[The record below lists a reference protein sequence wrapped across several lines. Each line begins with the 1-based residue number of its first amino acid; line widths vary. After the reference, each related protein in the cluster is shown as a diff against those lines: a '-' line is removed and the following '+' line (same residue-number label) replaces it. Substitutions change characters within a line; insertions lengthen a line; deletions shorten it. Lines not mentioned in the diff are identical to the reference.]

1 MTCEKRYNPAFGDVE
16 APRERFLPTHRY
28 KSAAKSTKSKARKDI
43 LPSALRWAAFFL
55 GAVYLG
61 WALVFPAHAGVIGQ
75 SLSEKL
81 FQEFGQA
88 AYLLPIFLFNGLL
101 QHVLRGKS
109 TGWMVTT
116 LASFAGLVAGTALF
130 AKIGFWAGVD
140 MTVAGGS
147 WGAGAASVLTSGMGG
162 VGAFLIALGVMLFAL
177 QVVFEIRWAG
187 VAAAAGQLLAE
198 DYAEWSKA
206 RSELKAQKAKAPSQ
220 DEALKTKSKD
230 AKADAK
236 KDDKPEAPPPPKA
249 VDTREVKPLVETSG
263 LPKLIVEKQNGKAKP
278 ADGGARPAP
287 PAPSAAY
294 KDYKLPSLDLLSLPS
309 DARSRGKPTEAE
321 ISAAITDLERTL
333 KSFDI
338 DARVS
343 GYSPGPVITRYE
355 ISPAPGVKVSSI
367 VALENDIAL
376 AMRAKG
382 IRIIAPI
389 PGKAAVGIEI
399 PNPRQAAVVLREILQ
414 SEAIPASAPLLTFGL
429 GLSASGEPV
438 SADIAKM
445 PHVLVAGAT
454 GSGKSVLIH
463 SMVMSILFR
472 ARPDE
477 VKFVMIDPK
486 RTELTFY
493 EGIPHLFDPMVDPAR
508 VSVITNPKDAAKALK
523 ALLSLMER
531 RYEKLQLHGVRNLE
545 GYNAEAD
552 KKGLPREFYIVVV
565 IDELADLMLIA
576 GDIVEDAIQRLTQM
590 ARAVGIHMVLAT
602 QRPSVDVITGVIKAN
617 LPSRIALQVISRVDS
632 KVILDGSGAESL
644 QGRGDLL
651 YLSSGAQKPERCQ
664 GAFVSEEEIRSLVS
678 YLKTQG
684 KPDYPMLETMAA
696 KGSIAD
702 DLAKFGVEPLEFSQA
717 LKLVIERKRVSQD
730 LLKSQFGSSARA
742 TNILSLLEVKEMIH
756 KPEGTNRW
764 EINFDMIESYL
775 RTHFPQVPLDV
786 KD

>member
-1 MTCEKRYNPAFGDVE
+1 MAINRY
-16 APRERFLPTHRY
+16 R
-28 KSAAKSTKSKARKDI
+28 SAAKATKGTKRKDI
-43 LPSALRWAAFFL
+43 LPSAIRWVAFFL

-61 WALVFPAHAGVIGQ
+61 WALAFPQYSGSVGQVLHKFFHQRFGVG
-75 SLSEKL
+75 
-81 FQEFGQA
+81 
-88 AYLLPIFLFNGLL
+88 AYLLPVFLFNGLL

-109 TGWMVTT
+109 SGWMVTSI
-116 LASFAGLVAGTALF
+116 ASFFGLLAGTTLSAQLG
-130 AKIGFWAGVD
+130 AWMGMDTLI
-140 MTVAGGS
+140 AGGT
-147 WGAGAASVLTSGMGG
+147 WGTAIGGVLTSGMGG
-162 VGAFLIALGVMLFAL
+162 VGAFLLGLGTFLFAL
-177 QVVFEIRWAG
+177 QVCFEIRWSA
-187 VAAAAGQLLAE
+187 VAQTLAKLLAE
-198 DYAEWSKA
+198 DYSEWTKA
-206 RSELKAQKAKAPSQ
+206 RSEMKALKAKAPSQ
-220 DEALKTKSKD
+220 ADAVKIKSKD
-230 AKADAK
+230 AKLPDRPKEAESVPLP
-236 KDDKPEAPPPPKA
+236 KP
-249 VDTREVKPLVETSG
+249 VDTREIKPLNGT
-263 LPKLIVEKQNGKAKP
+263 PKLVVDKDAKAKP
-278 ADGGARPAP
+278 LEGERIAPAP
-287 PAPSAAY
+287 PSAAY
-294 KDYKLPSLDLLSLPS
+294 KDYKLPNLELLSLPS
-309 DARSRGKPTEAE
+309 DARKRGKPTEEE
-321 ISAAITDLERTL
+321 IAQAVADLERTL

-382 IRIIAPI
+382 IRIVAPI
-389 PGKAAVGIEI
+389 PGKAAVGIEL

-414 SEAIPASAPLLTFGL
+414 SEAIPASAPLLSFGL

-438 SADIAKM
+438 AADIAKM

-493 EGIPHLFDPMVDPAR
+493 EGIPHLFDPMVEPAR

-523 ALLSLMER
+523 ALLSLMEK
-531 RYEKLQLHGVRNLE
+531 RYERLQLHGQRNIE
-545 GYNAEAD
+545 GYNAMAD
-552 KKGLPREFYIVVV
+552 KKGLPREFYVVV
-565 IDELADLMLIA
+565 IIDELADLMLIA

-617 LPSRIALQVISRVDS
+617 LPSRIALQVISKIDS

-664 GAFVSEEEIRSLVS
+664 GAFVSEDEIRGLVD

-684 KPDYPMLETMAA
+684 KADYPMLETMAV
-696 KGSIAD
+696 KGGAAAD
-702 DLAKFGVEPLEFSQA
+702 LSQFGVEPLEFSQA
-717 LKLVIERKRVSQD
+717 LKLILERRRISQD

-742 TNILSLLEVKEMIH
+742 TNILSALEVKDFIH

-764 EINFDMIESYL
+764 EIRFDTIEDYMKV
-775 RTHFPQVPLDV
+775 HFPQVPIDR

>member
-1 MTCEKRYNPAFGDVE
+1 
-16 APRERFLPTHRY
+16 
-28 KSAAKSTKSKARKDI
+28 
-43 LPSALRWAAFFL
+43 LRWAAFFL

-61 WALVFPAHAGVIGQ
+61 WALVVPSLAGVIGQ
-75 SLSEKL
+75 SISEKL
-81 FQEFGQA
+81 FQYFGAA

-109 TGWMVTT
+109 SGWIVTT
-116 LASFAGLVAGTALF
+116 LASFSGLVAGTALF
-130 AKIGFWAGVD
+130 AKIGFWAGAD
-140 MTVAGGS
+140 MTQFGGT
-147 WGAGAASVLTSGMGG
+147 WGAAIASVLTSGMGG
-162 VGAFLIALGVMLFAL
+162 VGAFLIALGVFLFAL
-177 QVVFEIRWAG
+177 QVVFELRWSG
-187 VAAAAGQLLAE
+187 VAAKAGKLLAE

-206 RSELKAQKAKAPSQ
+206 RTELKAQKAKAPAPE
-220 DEALKTKSKD
+220 EAVKSKSKD
-230 AKADAK
+230 LKAEAK
-236 KDDKPEAPPPPKA
+236 KDDKPAAPPPKP
-249 VDTREVKPLVETSG
+249 VDTRTVKPLIETAG
-263 LPKLIVEKQNGKAKP
+263 LPKLVEETGGKAKP
-278 ADGGARPAP
+278 LAVGNGARPAA
-287 PAPSAAY
+287 PAPTSAY
-294 KDYKLPSLDLLSLPS
+294 KDYKLPSLELLSLPS
-309 DARSRGKPTEAE
+309 DARHRGKPTEAE
-321 ISAAITDLERTL
+321 ISAAVADLERTL
-333 KSFDI
+333 KSFGI
-338 DARVS
+338 DAHVS

-414 SEAIPASAPLLTFGL
+414 SEALPASAPLLSFGL

-438 SADIAKM
+438 AADIAKM

-508 VSVITNPKDAAKALK
+508 VAVITNPKDAAKALK

-531 RYEKLQLHGVRNLE
+531 RYERLQLHGVRNIE

-552 KKGLPREFYIVVV
+552 KKGLPREFYVVVV

-617 LPSRIALQVISRVDS
+617 LPSRIALQVISKVDS
-632 KVILDGSGAESL
+632 KVIIDTSGAESL

-664 GAFVSEEEIRSLVS
+664 GAYVSEEEIRTLVS

-684 KPDYPMLETMAA
+684 KPDYPMLETMTA

-764 EINFDMIESYL
+764 EINFDMIEEYL
-775 RTHFPQVPLDV
+775 RAHFPQVPIDQ

>member
-1 MTCEKRYNPAFGDVE
+1 MAHSRY
-16 APRERFLPTHRY
+16 RT
-28 KSAAKSTKSKARKDI
+28 AAKAAKGGKSRKDI
-43 LPSALRWAAFFL
+43 LPSALRWLAFFFGGVFL
-55 GAVYLG
+55 A
-61 WALVFPAHAGVIGQ
+61 WALLVPSHAGGVGRYI
-75 SLSEKL
+75 SEKL
-81 FQEFGQA
+81 FALFGNA
-88 AYLLPIFLFNGLL
+88 AYLLPIFLLNGLL
-101 QHVLRGKS
+101 QHVLRAKS
-109 TGWMVTT
+109 SGWMTT
-116 LASFAGLVAGTALF
+116 ALASFFGLVAGTALF
-130 AKIGFWAGVD
+130 AKIGFWAGRD
-140 MTVAGGS
+140 MTAAGGS
-147 WGAGAASVLTSGMGG
+147 WGAALAGALTSGLGG
-162 VGAFLIALGVMLFAL
+162 VGAFLLCLGALLFAL
-177 QVVFEIRWAG
+177 QIVFEIRWSG
-187 VAAAAGQLLAE
+187 VAAAAGKLLAE
-198 DYAEWSKA
+198 DYRDWAKA
-206 RSELKAQKAKAPSQ
+206 RGELKHLKEKAPSAE
-220 DEALKTKSKD
+220 EA
-230 AKADAK
+230 AKAK
-236 KDDKPEAPPPPKA
+236 TKA
-249 VDTREVKPLVETSG
+249 VDTREIKSLVDG
-263 LPKLIVEKQNGKAKP
+263 LPKLVEEKTSKPKP
-278 ADGGARPAP
+278 AANGARPAP
-287 PAPSAAY
+287 TPSAAY
-294 KDYKLPSLDLLSLPS
+294 KDYKLPPMDLLSMPS
-309 DARSRGKPTEAE
+309 DARHRGKPTEGE
-321 ISAAITDLERTL
+321 ISSAIADLERTL

-338 DARVS
+338 DAHVS

-414 SEAIPASAPLLTFGL
+414 SDAITAASPLLTFGL

-438 SADIAKM
+438 AADIAKM

-508 VSVITNPKDAAKALK
+508 VSVITNAKDAAKALK
-523 ALLSLMER
+523 ALLSLMEK

-545 GYNAEAD
+545 GYNVEAD

-617 LPSRIALQVISRVDS
+617 LPSRIALQVISKVDS

-664 GAFVSEEEIRSLVS
+664 GAFVSEDEIRALVS

-696 KGSIAD
+696 KGSVAD
-702 DLAKFGVEPLEFSQA
+702 DLAQFGVEPLEFSQA
-717 LKLVIERKRVSQD
+717 LKLVLERRRVSQD

-742 TNILSLLEVKEMIH
+742 TNILSLLEVKEMIR

-764 EINFDMIESYL
+764 EINFDMIEGYM
-775 RTHFPQVPLDV
+775 RTHFPQVPLDI
-786 KD
+786 KG

>member
-1 MTCEKRYNPAFGDVE
+1 MAINRY
-16 APRERFLPTHRY
+16 R
-28 KSAAKSTKSKARKDI
+28 SAAKATKGTKRKDI
-43 LPSALRWAAFFL
+43 LPSAIRWVAFFL

-61 WALVFPAHAGVIGQ
+61 WALAFPQYSGSIGQ
-75 SLSEKL
+75 GLSEFL
-81 FQEFGQA
+81 QRRFGA
-88 AYLLPIFLFNGLL
+88 ASYLLPLFLFNGLL

-109 TGWMVTT
+109 SGWMVTS
-116 LASFAGLVAGTALF
+116 LASFFGLLAGTALS
-130 AKIGFWAGVD
+130 AQIGGWVGMDA
-140 MTVAGGS
+140 ALSGGT
-147 WGAGAASVLTSGMGG
+147 WGAAIEGVLASGMGA
-162 VGAFLIALGVMLFAL
+162 VGAFLMALGGFLFAL
-177 QVVFEIRWAG
+177 QVCFEIRWAA
-187 VAAAAGQLLAE
+187 VAQTFAKLLAE
-198 DYAEWSKA
+198 DYQEWTKA
-206 RSELKAQKAKAPSQ
+206 RAEMKALKAKAPAQ
-220 DEALKTKSKD
+220 AEAAKAKSKD
-230 AKADAK
+230 KDAK
-236 KDDKPEAPPPPKA
+236 LPERAKEAESLPLPKA
-249 VDTREVKPLVETSG
+249 VDTREIKPLNG
-263 LPKLIVEKQNGKAKP
+263 APKLVVDKDAKVKAVEGERIA
-278 ADGGARPAP
+278 PAP
-287 PAPSAAY
+287 PTAAY
-294 KDYKLPSLDLLSLPS
+294 KDYKLPDLSLLSLPS
-309 DARSRGKPTEAE
+309 DARKRGKPTEEE
-321 ISAAITDLERTL
+321 IAQAVADLERTL

-382 IRIIAPI
+382 IRIVAPI
-389 PGKAAVGIEI
+389 PGKAAVGIEL

-414 SEAIPASAPLLTFGL
+414 SNAIPETAPLLSFGL

-438 SADIAKM
+438 AADIAKM

-493 EGIPHLFDPMVDPAR
+493 EGIPHLFDPMVEPAR
-508 VSVITNPKDAAKALK
+508 VAVITNPKDAAKALK
-523 ALLSLMER
+523 ALLALMDK
-531 RYEKLQLHGVRNLE
+531 RYERLQLHGQRNIE
-545 GYNAEAD
+545 GYNAMAD
-552 KKGLPREFYIVVV
+552 KKGLPREFYVVV
-565 IDELADLMLIA
+565 IIDELADLMLIA

-617 LPSRIALQVISRVDS
+617 LPSRIALQVISKIDS

-664 GAFVSEEEIRSLVS
+664 GAFVSEDEIRGLVD

-696 KGSIAD
+696 KGGAAAD
-702 DLAKFGVEPLEFSQA
+702 LSQFGVEPLEFSQA
-717 LKLVIERKRVSQD
+717 LKLILERRRISQD

-742 TNILSLLEVKEMIH
+742 TNILSALEVKDFIH

-764 EINFDMIESYL
+764 EIRFDTIEDYMKV
-775 RTHFPQVPLDV
+775 HFPQVPIDR

>member
-1 MTCEKRYNPAFGDVE
+1 MAINRY
-16 APRERFLPTHRY
+16 R
-28 KSAAKSTKSKARKDI
+28 SAAKATKGTKRKDI
-43 LPSALRWAAFFL
+43 LPSAIRWVAFFL

-61 WALVFPAHAGVIGQ
+61 WALAFPQYSGSIGQ
-75 SLSEKL
+75 GLSEL
-81 FQEFGQA
+81 LQRRFGA
-88 AYLLPIFLFNGLL
+88 ASYLLPVFLFNGLL

-109 TGWMVTT
+109 SGWMVTS
-116 LASFAGLVAGTALF
+116 LASFFGLLAGTALS
-130 AKIGFWAGVD
+130 AQIGGWVGMDA
-140 MTVAGGS
+140 ALSGGT
-147 WGAGAASVLTSGMGG
+147 WGAAIGGVLTSGMGA
-162 VGAFLIALGVMLFAL
+162 VGAFLMALGAFLFSL
-177 QVVFEIRWAG
+177 QVCFEIRWAA
-187 VAAAAGQLLAE
+187 VAQTFAKLLAE
-198 DYAEWSKA
+198 DYAEWTKA
-206 RSELKAQKAKAPSQ
+206 RAEMKALKAKAPPQ
-220 DEALKTKSKD
+220 AEAAKAKSKD
-230 AKADAK
+230 KDAK
-236 KDDKPEAPPPPKA
+236 LPERAKEPESVPLPKA
-249 VDTREVKPLVETSG
+249 VDTREIKPLNG
-263 LPKLIVEKQNGKAKP
+263 APKLVVDKDAKVKAVEGERIA
-278 ADGGARPAP
+278 PAP
-287 PAPSAAY
+287 PTAAY
-294 KDYKLPSLDLLSLPS
+294 KDYKLPSLELLSLPS
-309 DARSRGKPTEAE
+309 DARKRGKPTEEE
-321 ISAAITDLERTL
+321 IAQAVADLERTL

-382 IRIIAPI
+382 IRIVAPI
-389 PGKAAVGIEI
+389 PGKAAVGIEL

-414 SEAIPASAPLLTFGL
+414 SEAIPASAPLLSFGL

-438 SADIAKM
+438 AADIAKM

-493 EGIPHLFDPMVDPAR
+493 EGIPHLFDPMVEPAR

-523 ALLSLMER
+523 ALLSLMEK
-531 RYEKLQLHGVRNLE
+531 RYERLQLHGQRNIE
-545 GYNAEAD
+545 GYNAMAD
-552 KKGLPREFYIVVV
+552 KKGLPREFYVVV
-565 IDELADLMLIA
+565 IIDELADLMLIA

-617 LPSRIALQVISRVDS
+617 LPSRIALQVISKIDS

-664 GAFVSEEEIRSLVS
+664 GAFVSEDEIRGLVD

-696 KGSIAD
+696 KGGAAAD
-702 DLAKFGVEPLEFSQA
+702 LSQFGVEPLEFSQA
-717 LKLVIERKRVSQD
+717 LKLILERRRISQD

-742 TNILSLLEVKEMIH
+742 TNILSALEVKDFIH

-764 EINFDMIESYL
+764 EIRFDTIEDYMKV
-775 RTHFPQVPLDV
+775 HFPQVPIDR

>member
-1 MTCEKRYNPAFGDVE
+1 MPIQRYRSPA
-16 APRERFLPTHRY
+16 
-28 KSAAKSTKSKARKDI
+28 KSARGRGAKNSRRDL

-61 WALVFPAHAGVIGQ
+61 WTLVFTAQ
-75 SLSEKL
+75 SGRLGGFIASEL
-81 FQEFGQA
+81 FSAFGRA
-88 AYLLPIFLFNGLL
+88 AYLLPLFLFNGLL
-101 QHVLRGKS
+101 QNVLRGKT
-109 TGWMVTT
+109 TGWMTTT
-116 LASFAGLVAGTALF
+116 LASLFGLLAGASLF
-130 AKIGFWAGVD
+130 AQGGAWAGAD
-140 MTVAGGS
+140 ARAAGGAAGAAIFS
-147 WGAGAASVLTSGMGG
+147 GLSSGLGGAGAFIL
-162 VGAFLIALGVMLFAL
+162 ALGVLLFAL
-177 QVVFEIRWAG
+177 QIVFEIRWSA
-187 VAAAAGQLLAE
+187 VAAAAGALLAD
-198 DYAEWSKA
+198 DYAQWTKA
-206 RSELKAQKAKAPSQ
+206 RAELAERKAKAPSPEQ
-220 DEALKTKSKD
+220 AASTKSSD
-230 AKADAK
+230 PA
-236 KDDKPEAPPPPKA
+236 APPKP
-249 VDTREVKPLVETSG
+249 VDTRAVKPVELSPKPVEVKPAAKT
-263 LPKLIVEKQNGKAKP
+263 KAEP
-278 ADGGARPAP
+278 EIAAPRTAAPAP
-287 PAPSAAY
+287 GSAY
-294 KDYKLPSLDLLSLPS
+294 KDYALPPMALLHLPS

-321 ISAAITDLERTL
+321 IAQAVSDLERTL

-343 GYSPGPVITRYE
+343 GYAPGPVITRYE

-399 PNPRQAAVVLREILQ
+399 PNARQAAVVLREILQ
-414 SEAIPASAPLLTFGL
+414 SEAMPTSAPLLSFAL

-438 SADIAKM
+438 TADIAKM

-463 SMVMSILFR
+463 SMVLSVLFR

-477 VKFVMIDPK
+477 VKFVLIDPK

-508 VSVITNPKDAAKALK
+508 VSVITNPKEAAKALK
-523 ALLSLMER
+523 ALVSLMEK
-531 RYEKLQLHGVRNLE
+531 RYEKLQLHGVRNLD

-552 KKGLPREFYIVVV
+552 KKGLPREFQVVVV

-590 ARAVGIHMVLAT
+590 ARAVGIHLVLAT

-617 LPSRIALQVISRVDS
+617 LPSRIALQVISKIDS
-632 KVILDGSGAESL
+632 KVILDSSGAEAL

-664 GAFVSEEEIRSLVS
+664 GAFVSEDEIRAVVE

-696 KGSIAD
+696 KGSAAAD
-702 DLAKFGVEPLEFSQA
+702 LSQFGVEPLEFSQA
-717 LKLVIERKRVSQD
+717 LKLVLERRRVSQD

-742 TNILSLLEVKEMIH
+742 TNILSALEVKEFIH
-756 KPEGTNRW
+756 KPEGSNRW
-764 EINFDMIESYL
+764 EIHFDTIEDYM
-775 RTHFPQVPLDV
+775 RTHFPQVPIDR
-786 KD
+786 KS

>member
-1 MTCEKRYNPAFGDVE
+1 MAINRY
-16 APRERFLPTHRY
+16 R
-28 KSAAKSTKSKARKDI
+28 SAAKATKSSKRKDI
-43 LPSALRWAAFFL
+43 LPSAIRWVAFFL

-61 WALVFPAHAGVIGQ
+61 WALAFPQYSGKIGRGLSDFFFHRFGVGA
-75 SLSEKL
+75 
-81 FQEFGQA
+81 F
-88 AYLLPIFLFNGLL
+88 LLPVFLFNGLL

-109 TGWMVTT
+109 SGWMVTS
-116 LASFAGLVAGTALF
+116 LASFFGLLAGTTLSAQL
-130 AKIGFWAGVD
+130 
-140 MTVAGGS
+140 GGWMGMDAMLS
-147 WGAGAASVLTSGMGG
+147 GGTWGAALGGVLTSGMGE
-162 VGAFLIALGVMLFAL
+162 VGAFLLGLGAFLFAL
-177 QVVFEIRWAG
+177 QVCFEIRWSA
-187 VAAAAGQLLAE
+187 VAQTLAKLLAE
-198 DYAEWSKA
+198 DYSEWTKA
-206 RSELKAQKAKAPSQ
+206 RSELKALKAKAPSQ
-220 DEALKTKSKD
+220 ADAVKSKSRD
-230 AKADAK
+230 AKL
-236 KDDKPEAPPPPKA
+236 PERPKETESVPLPKA
-249 VDTREVKPLVETSG
+249 VDTREVKPLGSANG
-263 LPKLIVEKQNGKAKP
+263 GGPAPKLVVDKDAKAKP
-278 ADGGARPAP
+278 LEGERIAPAP
-287 PAPSAAY
+287 PTAAY
-294 KDYKLPSLDLLSLPS
+294 KDYKLPSLELLSLPS
-309 DARSRGKPTEAE
+309 DARKRGKPTEEE
-321 ISAAITDLERTL
+321 IAQAVADLERTL

-382 IRIIAPI
+382 IRIVAPI
-389 PGKAAVGIEI
+389 PGKAAVGIEL

-414 SEAIPASAPLLTFGL
+414 SEAIPATAPLLSFGL

-438 SADIAKM
+438 AADIAKM

-493 EGIPHLFDPMVDPAR
+493 EGIPHLFDPMVEPAR

-523 ALLSLMER
+523 ALLSLMDK
-531 RYEKLQLHGVRNLE
+531 RYERLQLHGQRNIE
-545 GYNAEAD
+545 GYNAMAD
-552 KKGLPREFYIVVV
+552 KKGLPREFYVVV
-565 IDELADLMLIA
+565 IIDELADLMLIA

-617 LPSRIALQVISRVDS
+617 LPSRIALQVISKIDS

-664 GAFVSEEEIRSLVS
+664 GAFVSEDEIRGLVD

-684 KPDYPMLETMAA
+684 KPDYPMLETMAV
-696 KGSIAD
+696 KGGAAAD
-702 DLAKFGVEPLEFSQA
+702 LSQFGVEALEFSQA
-717 LKLVIERKRVSQD
+717 LKLILERRRISQD

-742 TNILSLLEVKEMIH
+742 TNILSALEVKDFIH

-764 EINFDMIESYL
+764 EIRFDTIEDYMKV
-775 RTHFPQVPLDV
+775 HFPQVPIDR

>member
-1 MTCEKRYNPAFGDVE
+1 MATNRY
-16 APRERFLPTHRY
+16 R
-28 KSAAKSTKSKARKDI
+28 SAAKATKGTKRKDI
-43 LPSALRWAAFFL
+43 LPSAIRWVAFFL

-61 WALVFPAHAGVIGQ
+61 WALALPSYSGR
-75 SLSEKL
+75 
-81 FQEFGQA
+81 FGQAMAEFFFRQFGAA
-88 AYLLPIFLFNGLL
+88 AYLLPVFMFNGLL

-109 TGWMVTT
+109 SGWMVTSIASLCGL
-116 LASFAGLVAGTALF
+116 LAGASLAAQIGGWMGLDAALSG
-130 AKIGFWAGVD
+130 GFWG
-140 MTVAGGS
+140 
-147 WGAGAASVLTSGMGG
+147 SVLGGWLQSGMGG
-162 VGAFLIALGVMLFAL
+162 AGAFLMGLGGFLFAL
-177 QVVFEIRWAG
+177 QVCFEIRWA
-187 VAAAAGQLLAE
+187 AIAQIMAKLLAE
-198 DYAEWSKA
+198 DYAEWTKA
-206 RSELKAQKAKAPSQ
+206 RQEMKALKAKAPSQ
-220 DEALKTKSKD
+220 DEAAKKKAVEPRAELPKTKPAPESIPLP
-230 AKADAK
+230 AK
-236 KDDKPEAPPPPKA
+236 P
-249 VDTREVKPLVETSG
+249 VDTREVKPSNGAAPKLVEDKSK
-263 LPKLIVEKQNGKAKP
+263 PKPVEGERLAP
-278 ADGGARPAP
+278 A
-287 PAPSAAY
+287 APSAAY
-294 KDYKLPSLDLLSLPS
+294 KDYKLPSLELLSLPS
-309 DARSRGKPTEAE
+309 DARKRGKPTEEE
-321 ISAAITDLERTL
+321 IAAAVADLERTL
-333 KSFDI
+333 RSFEI
-338 DARVS
+338 DARVT

-355 ISPAPGVKVSSI
+355 VSPAPGVKVSSI

-414 SEAIPASAPLLTFGL
+414 SEAVPANAPLLSFGL

-438 SADIAKM
+438 AADIAKM

-493 EGIPHLFDPMVDPAR
+493 EGIPHLFDPIVEPAR
-508 VSVITNPKDAAKALK
+508 VSVITSPKDAAKALK
-523 ALLSLMER
+523 ALVSLMEK
-531 RYEKLQLHGVRNLE
+531 RYEKLQLHGVRNIE
-545 GYNAEAD
+545 GYNALAD
-552 KKGLPREFYIVVV
+552 KKGLPREFYCVVV

-590 ARAVGIHMVLAT
+590 ARAVGIHLVLAT

-617 LPSRIALQVISRVDS
+617 LPSRIALQVISKIDS

-664 GAFVSEEEIRSLVS
+664 GAFVSEDETRAVVE

-696 KGSIAD
+696 KGGAAAD
-702 DLAKFGVEPLEFSQA
+702 LSQFGVEPLEFSQA
-717 LKLVIERKRVSQD
+717 LKLVLERRRVSQD

-742 TNILSLLEVKEMIH
+742 TNILSALEVKEFIH

-764 EINFDMIESYL
+764 EIRFDTIEDYM
-775 RTHFPQVPLDV
+775 RTHFPQVPLDR

>member
-1 MTCEKRYNPAFGDVE
+1 MA
-16 APRERFLPTHRY
+16 THRY
-28 KSAAKSTKSKARKDI
+28 KAAAKSTKGGKSRKDI
-43 LPSALRWAAFFL
+43 LPSALRWTAFFL
-55 GAVYLG
+55 GAIYLG
-61 WALVFPAHAGVIGQ
+61 WALLFPAHAGVIGQ

-81 FQEFGQA
+81 FQYFGA
-88 AYLLPIFLFNGLL
+88 AAFLLPIFLFNGLL
-101 QHVLRGKS
+101 QHVLRAKS
-109 TGWMVTT
+109 SGWIVTT

-130 AKIGFWAGVD
+130 AKIAFWAGAD
-140 MTVAGGS
+140 MTQFGGT
-147 WGAGAASVLTSGMGG
+147 WGAALASMLTSGLGG
-162 VGAFLIALGVMLFAL
+162 VGAFLIALGVLLFAL
-177 QVVFEIRWAG
+177 QVVFRIRWSG
-187 VAAAAGQLLAE
+187 VAASAGKLLAE
-198 DYAEWSKA
+198 DYDEWSKA
-206 RSELKAQKAKAPSQ
+206 RTELKAQKAKAPAQ
-220 DEALKTKSKD
+220 AEAVKSKSKD
-230 AKADAK
+230 LKADEK
-236 KDDKPEAPPPPKA
+236 KEDKPAAPPPPKP
-249 VDTREVKPLVETSG
+249 VDTRAVKPLIETAG
-263 LPKLIVEKQNGKAKP
+263 LPKLVAETGGKSKP
-278 ADGGARPAP
+278 AAVAGEARPA
-287 PAPSAAY
+287 APGPTSPY
-294 KDYKLPSLDLLSLPS
+294 KDYKLPSLELLSLPS
-309 DARSRGKPTEAE
+309 DARHRGKPTEAE
-321 ISAAITDLERTL
+321 ISAAVADLERTL
-333 KSFDI
+333 KSFGI
-338 DARVS
+338 DAHVS

-414 SEAIPASAPLLTFGL
+414 SEALPASAPLLSFGL

-438 SADIAKM
+438 AADIAKM

-493 EGIPHLFDPMVDPAR
+493 EGIPHLFDPMVEPNR
-508 VSVITNPKDAAKALK
+508 VAVITNAKDAAKALK

-531 RYEKLQLHGVRNLE
+531 RYERLQLHGVRNIE

-552 KKGLPREFYIVVV
+552 KKGLPREFYVVVV

-617 LPSRIALQVISRVDS
+617 LPSRIALQVISKVDS
-632 KVILDGSGAESL
+632 KVILDTSGAESL

-664 GAFVSEEEIRSLVS
+664 GAYVSEEEIRTLVA

-684 KPDYPMLETMAA
+684 KPEYPMLETMTA
-696 KGSIAD
+696 KGSVAD

-775 RTHFPQVPLDV
+775 KTHFPQVPIET

>member
-1 MTCEKRYNPAFGDVE
+1 MAINRY
-16 APRERFLPTHRY
+16 R
-28 KSAAKSTKSKARKDI
+28 SAAKATKGTKRKDI
-43 LPSALRWAAFFL
+43 LPSAIRWVAFFL

-61 WALVFPAHAGVIGQ
+61 WALAFPAYSGKIGQ
-75 SLSEKL
+75 GLSE
-81 FQEFGQA
+81 FFFRHFGVG
-88 AYLLPIFLFNGLL
+88 AYLLPVFLFNGLL

-109 TGWMVTT
+109 SGGMVTSI
-116 LASFAGLVAGTALF
+116 ASFCGLLAGTALS
-130 AKIGFWAGVD
+130 AQIGGWMGMD
-140 MTVAGGS
+140 TLLSGGT
-147 WGAGAASVLTSGMGG
+147 AGAAIGGVLTSGMGE
-162 VGAFLIALGVMLFAL
+162 VGAFLLGLGAFLFAL
-177 QVVFEIRWAG
+177 QVCFEIRWSA
-187 VAAAAGQLLAE
+187 VAQTFAKLLAE
-198 DYAEWSKA
+198 DYSEWTKA
-206 RSELKAQKAKAPSQ
+206 RSEMKALKAKAPSQ
-220 DEALKTKSKD
+220 AEAARSKSKD
-230 AKADAK
+230 AKL
-236 KDDKPEAPPPPKA
+236 PERPKEPESVPPPKA
-249 VDTREVKPLVETSG
+249 VDTREIKPLNGT
-263 LPKLIVEKQNGKAKP
+263 PKLVVDKDSKLKAVEGERIA
-278 ADGGARPAP
+278 PAP
-287 PAPSAAY
+287 PTAAY
-294 KDYKLPSLDLLSLPS
+294 KDYKLPSLELLSLPS
-309 DARSRGKPTEAE
+309 DARKRGKPTEEE
-321 ISAAITDLERTL
+321 IAQAVADLERTL

-382 IRIIAPI
+382 IRIVAPI
-389 PGKAAVGIEI
+389 PGKAAVGIEL

-414 SEAIPASAPLLTFGL
+414 SEAIPASAPLLSFGL

-438 SADIAKM
+438 AADIAKM

-493 EGIPHLFDPMVDPAR
+493 EGIPHLFDPMVEPAR

-523 ALLSLMER
+523 ALLSLMEK
-531 RYEKLQLHGVRNLE
+531 RYERLQLHGQRNIE
-545 GYNAEAD
+545 GYNAMAD
-552 KKGLPREFYIVVV
+552 KKGLPREFYVVV
-565 IDELADLMLIA
+565 IIDELADLMLIA

-617 LPSRIALQVISRVDS
+617 LPSRIALQVISKIDS

-664 GAFVSEEEIRSLVS
+664 GAFVSEDEIRGLVD

-684 KPDYPMLETMAA
+684 KPDYPMLETMAV
-696 KGSIAD
+696 KGGAAAD
-702 DLAKFGVEPLEFSQA
+702 LSQFGVEPLEFSQA
-717 LKLVIERKRVSQD
+717 LKLIIERRRISQD

-742 TNILSLLEVKEMIH
+742 TNILSALEVKEFIH

-764 EINFDMIESYL
+764 EIRFDTIEDYMKV
-775 RTHFPQVPLDV
+775 HFPQVPIDR

>member
-1 MTCEKRYNPAFGDVE
+1 M
-16 APRERFLPTHRY
+16 PTHRY
-28 KSAAKSTKSKARKDI
+28 KAAAKSTKSKAARKDI

-61 WALVFPAHAGVIGQ
+61 WALVVPQHAGVIGQ
-75 SLSEKL
+75 ALSEKL
-81 FQEFGQA
+81 FQWFGSA
-88 AYLLPIFLFNGLL
+88 AYLLPVFLFNGLL

-116 LASFAGLVAGTALF
+116 LASFSGLVAGTALF
-130 AKIGFWAGVD
+130 AKVGFWAGID

-147 WGAGAASVLTSGMGG
+147 WGSALAGVLTSGMGG
-162 VGAFLIALGVMLFAL
+162 VGAFLIALGVMLFAM
-177 QVVFEIRWAG
+177 QIVFEIRWAG
-187 VAAAAGQLLAE
+187 VAQAAGSLLAE

-206 RSELKAQKAKAPSQ
+206 RAELKTQKSKAPSQ
-220 DEALKTKSKD
+220 EEAVKAKSKD
-230 AKADAK
+230 PKADAR
-236 KDDKPEAPPPPKA
+236 KDEKPSAPPPPKA
-249 VDTREVKPLVETSG
+249 VDTREIKPLNG
-263 LPKLIVEKQNGKAKP
+263 ANGMPKLVENKEAKP
-278 ADGGARPAP
+278 KALAADG
-287 PAPSAAY
+287 PAPSAAPPTAAY
-294 KDYKLPSLDLLSLPS
+294 KDYKLPSLELLSLPS
-309 DARSRGKPTEAE
+309 DARKRGKPTEEE
-321 ISAAITDLERTL
+321 ISSAVADLERTL
-333 KSFDI
+333 KSFGI
-338 DARVS
+338 DAHVT

-355 ISPAPGVKVSSI
+355 VSPAPGVKVSSI
-367 VALENDIAL
+367 TVLENDIAL

-382 IRIIAPI
+382 IRIVAPI

-414 SEAIPASAPLLTFGL
+414 SEAIPASAPLLSFGL

-438 SADIAKM
+438 AADIAKM

-531 RYEKLQLHGVRNLE
+531 RYERLQLHGVRNIE
-545 GYNAEAD
+545 GFNAIAD
-552 KKGLPREFYIVVV
+552 KKGLPREFYVVV
-565 IDELADLMLIA
+565 IIDELADLMLIA

-617 LPSRIALQVISRVDS
+617 LPSRIALQVISKVDS
-632 KVILDGSGAESL
+632 KVILDTSGAESL

-664 GAFVSEEEIRSLVS
+664 GAYVSEDEIRGLVD

-696 KGSIAD
+696 KGSVAD

-775 RTHFPQVPLDV
+775 KTHFPQVPIEQ

>member
-1 MTCEKRYNPAFGDVE
+1 
-16 APRERFLPTHRY
+16 LPTHRY
-28 KSAAKSTKSKARKDI
+28 KAAAKATKGGKARKDI

-61 WALVFPAHAGVIGQ
+61 WALAFPAHAGVIGQ
-75 SLSEKL
+75 ALSEKL
-81 FQEFGQA
+81 FQFFGAA
-88 AYLLPIFLFNGLL
+88 AYLLPVFLFNGLL

-116 LASFAGLVAGTALF
+116 LASFFGLIAGTALF
-130 AKIGFWAGVD
+130 AKIGFWAGAD
-140 MTVAGGS
+140 MTVAGGT
-147 WGAGAASVLTSGMGG
+147 WGAAIAAVLTSGMGG
-162 VGAFLIALGVMLFAL
+162 VGAFIMALGVMLFAL
-177 QVVFEIRWAG
+177 QVVFEIRWAA
-187 VAAAAGQLLAE
+187 VAAAGGELLAA
-198 DYAEWSKA
+198 DYQEWKKA
-206 RSELKAQKAKAPSQ
+206 GAELKAQKAKAPSAE
-220 DEALKTKSKD
+220 EALKNKSKD
-230 AKADAK
+230 PKAADAK
-236 KDDKPEAPPPPKA
+236 AAKIETLPPPKA
-249 VDTREVKPLVETSG
+249 VDTRAVKPLNGNASAEKNGV
-263 LPKLIVEKQNGKAKP
+263 PKLVEDKSKP
-278 ADGGARPAP
+278 APLATDGARPGTP
-287 PAPSAAY
+287 PAPTSPY
-294 KDYKLPSLDLLSLPS
+294 KDYKLPSLELLSMPS
-309 DARSRGKPTEAE
+309 DARHRGKPTEAE
-321 ISAAITDLERTL
+321 ISAAVADLERTL
-333 KSFDI
+333 KSFGI
-338 DARVS
+338 DAHVS

-414 SEAIPASAPLLTFGL
+414 SEALPASAPLLSFGL

-438 SADIAKM
+438 AADIAKM

-493 EGIPHLFDPMVDPAR
+493 EGIPHLFDPIVDPAR
-508 VSVITNPKDAAKALK
+508 VAVITNPKDAAKALK

-531 RYEKLQLHGVRNLE
+531 RYERLQLHGVRNIE

-552 KKGLPREFYIVVV
+552 KKGLPREFYVVV
-565 IDELADLMLIA
+565 IIDELADLMLIA

-617 LPSRIALQVISRVDS
+617 LPSRIALQVISKVDS
-632 KVILDGSGAESL
+632 KVILDTSGAESL

-664 GAFVSEEEIRSLVS
+664 GAYVSEDEIRGLVS

-684 KPDYPMLETMAA
+684 KPDYPMLETMTA
-696 KGSIAD
+696 KGSVAD

-775 RTHFPQVPLDV
+775 KTHFPQVPIEQ

>member
-1 MTCEKRYNPAFGDVE
+1 MA
-16 APRERFLPTHRY
+16 THRY
-28 KSAAKSTKSKARKDI
+28 KAAAKSTKGGKSRKDI
-43 LPSALRWAAFFL
+43 LPSALRWTAFFL
-55 GAVYLG
+55 GAIYVG
-61 WALVFPAHAGVIGQ
+61 WALVFPSHSGVIGQ
-75 SLSEKL
+75 SLSERL
-81 FQEFGQA
+81 FQYFGAA

-109 TGWMVTT
+109 SGWIVTT
-116 LASFAGLVAGTALF
+116 LASFSGLAAGTALF
-130 AKIGFWAGVD
+130 AKIGFWAGAD
-140 MTVAGGS
+140 MTQFGGT
-147 WGAGAASVLTSGMGG
+147 WGAALASVLTSGMGG

-177 QVVFEIRWAG
+177 QVVFEIRWSGIAAKAG
-187 VAAAAGQLLAE
+187 KLLAE

-206 RSELKAQKAKAPSQ
+206 RGELKAEKAKAPSQ
-220 DEALKTKSKD
+220 AEAVKHKSKD
-230 AKADAK
+230 LKADAK
-236 KDDKPEAPPPPKA
+236 KDDLAATLPPPKA
-249 VDTREVKPLVETSG
+249 VDTRAVKPMIETAG
-263 LPKLIVEKQNGKAKP
+263 LPKLVEETGGKSKP
-278 ADGGARPAP
+278 AAAAGARPAA
-287 PAPSAAY
+287 PAPTSAY
-294 KDYKLPSLDLLSLPS
+294 KDYKLPSLQLLSLPS
-309 DARSRGKPTEAE
+309 DARHRGKPTEAE
-321 ISAAITDLERTL
+321 ISAAVADLERTL
-333 KSFDI
+333 KSFGI
-338 DARVS
+338 DAHVS

-414 SEAIPASAPLLTFGL
+414 SEALPASAPLLSFGL

-438 SADIAKM
+438 AADIAKM

-508 VSVITNPKDAAKALK
+508 VAVITNPKDAAKALK

-552 KKGLPREFYIVVV
+552 KKGLPREFYVVVV

-617 LPSRIALQVISRVDS
+617 LPSRIALQVISKVDS
-632 KVILDGSGAESL
+632 KVIIDTSGAESL

-664 GAFVSEEEIRSLVS
+664 GAFVSEEEIRALVA

-684 KPDYPMLETMAA
+684 KPEYPMLETMTA
-696 KGSIAD
+696 KGSVAD

-775 RTHFPQVPLDV
+775 KTHFPQVPIES
-786 KD
+786 KDE

>member
-1 MTCEKRYNPAFGDVE
+1 MAHNRYRA
-16 APRERFLPTHRY
+16 
-28 KSAAKSTKSKARKDI
+28 AAKASRGGKSRKDI
-43 LPSALRWAAFFL
+43 LPSALRWVAFFL

-61 WALVFPAHAGVIGQ
+61 WALLFPSVSGAWGRAVHDELHVFMGY
-75 SLSEKL
+75 
-81 FQEFGQA
+81 A
-88 AYLLPIFLFNGLL
+88 ALLLPVFLFNGLL
-101 QHVLRGKS
+101 QNALRGKT
-109 TGWMVTT
+109 TGWLTTTIASLFGLAAGTT
-116 LASFAGLVAGTALF
+116 LFAEMGSWMDAAAATEAGGLVGTA
-130 AKIGFWAGVD
+130 
-140 MTVAGGS
+140 VAG
-147 WGAGAASVLTSGMGG
+147 AMARNMGH
-162 VGAFLIALGVMLFAL
+162 VGAFIASLGVLLFTL
-177 QVVFEIRWAG
+177 QVVFEIRWSG
-187 VAAAAGQLLAE
+187 VAAAAGKLLAE
-198 DYAEWSKA
+198 DYQEWRKA
-206 RSELKAQKAKAPSQ
+206 RGELSELKAKAPDARTAAKS
-220 DEALKTKSKD
+220 KSKD
-230 AKADAK
+230 PQSDAK
-236 KDDKPEAPPPPKA
+236 PSQTPAPKP
-249 VDTREVKPLVETSG
+249 VDTRQVKPLAG
-263 LPKLIVEKQNGKAKP
+263 GPPKLIEEKPSAKP
-278 ADGGARPAP
+278 KPAANGVRPSAPAP
-287 PAPSAAY
+287 TSAY
-294 KDYKLPSLDLLSLPS
+294 KDYKLPSLDLLSMPS
-309 DARSRGKPTEAE
+309 DARHRGKPTEAE
-321 ISAAITDLERTL
+321 ISAAIADLERTL

-355 ISPAPGVKVSSI
+355 IAPAPGVKVSSI

-399 PNPRQAAVVLREILQ
+399 PNARQAAVVLREILQ
-414 SEAIPASAPLLTFGL
+414 SEAITPSSPLLTFGL

-493 EGIPHLFDPMVDPAR
+493 EGIPHLFDPMVDPSR

-523 ALLSLMER
+523 ALLSLMEK

-664 GAFVSEEEIRSLVS
+664 GAFVSEEEIRTLVS

-684 KPDYPMLETMAA
+684 KADYPMLETMAA
-696 KGSIAD
+696 KGSAAA
-702 DLAKFGVEPLEFSQA
+702 DLAQFGVEPLEFSQA
-717 LKLVIERKRVSQD
+717 LKLVLERRRVSQD

-764 EINFDMIESYL
+764 EINFDMIEDYMKV
-775 RTHFPQVPLDV
+775 HFPQVPLNI

>member
-1 MTCEKRYNPAFGDVE
+1 MGTNRY
-16 APRERFLPTHRY
+16 R
-28 KSAAKSTKSKARKDI
+28 SAAKSSRAGKSSKDL
-43 LPSALRWAAFFL
+43 LPSALRWAAFFI
-55 GAVYLG
+55 GSVYLG
-61 WALVFPAHAGVIGQ
+61 WALLFPQYSGIIGQ
-75 SLSEKL
+75 RLCELCVKRLGSAS
-81 FQEFGQA
+81 F
-88 AYLLPIFLFNGLL
+88 LLPVFLFNVLL
-101 QHVLRGKS
+101 QHVLRGKGK
-109 TGWMVTT
+109 GWSVT
-116 LASFAGLVAGTALF
+116 AAVSFSGLLAGTALF
-130 AKIGFWAGVD
+130 AILGAAMGAD
-140 MTVAGGS
+140 PASAGGI
-147 WGAGAASVLTSGMGG
+147 WGAWISRILSSALGG
-162 VGAFLIALGVMLFAL
+162 VGAFLISLGTFLFCL
-177 QVVFEIRWAG
+177 QVCFDIRWAS
-187 VAAAAGQLLAE
+187 LARTFARLISE
-198 DYAEWSKA
+198 DYAAWTRA
-206 RSELKAQKAKAPSQ
+206 RVELKGLKAKAPSQ
-220 DEALKTKSKD
+220 DDAVKSKSKETKI
-230 AKADAK
+230 A
-236 KDDKPEAPPPPKA
+236 PEPEMVSSHPPP
-249 VDTREVKPLVETSG
+249 VDVREVKPLQVAEEAASVKKNAQTETHPRSRT
-263 LPKLIVEKQNGKAKP
+263 A
-278 ADGGARPAP
+278 PAP
-287 PAPSAAY
+287 TSPY
-294 KDYKLPSLDLLSLPS
+294 KNFVLPPTSLLSLPS
-309 DARSRGKPTEAE
+309 DARHRGKPTEAE
-321 ISAAITDLERTL
+321 ISAAVADLERTL
-333 KSFDI
+333 KSFNI
-338 DARVS
+338 DARVC

-414 SEAIPASAPLLTFGL
+414 SSAIPTSAPLLTFGL

-463 SMVMSILFR
+463 AMVMSILFR

-477 VKFVMIDPK
+477 VKFIMIDPK

-493 EGIPHLFDPMVDPAR
+493 EGIPHLFDPMVEPAR

-523 ALLSLMER
+523 ALLSLMEK
-531 RYEKLQLHGVRNLE
+531 RYERLQLHSVRNIE
-545 GYNAEAD
+545 GYNAVAD
-552 KKGLPREFYIVVV
+552 KNGLPREFYIVVV

-617 LPSRIALQVISRVDS
+617 LPSRIALQVISKIDS

-664 GAFVSEEEIRSLVS
+664 GAFVSEEEIRALVD

-684 KPDYPMLETMAA
+684 KPDYPMLETMAV
-696 KGSIAD
+696 KGGAAAD
-702 DLAKFGVEPLEFSQA
+702 LSQFGVEPLEFSQA
-717 LKLVIERKRVSQD
+717 LKLILERRRVSQD

-742 TNILSLLEVKEMIH
+742 TNILSALEVKDFIH

-764 EINFDMIESYL
+764 DIRFDTIEDYM
-775 RTHFPQVPLDV
+775 RTHFPQVPVDR
-786 KD
+786 KDS

>member
-1 MTCEKRYNPAFGDVE
+1 M
-16 APRERFLPTHRY
+16 PTQRY
-28 KSAAKSTKSKARKDI
+28 KAPAKSAKNKGGKSRQDI

-55 GAVYLG
+55 GSIYVG
-61 WALVFPAHAGVIGQ
+61 WSLLVPAHAGVIGQ
-75 SLSEKL
+75 TISEFL
-81 FQEFGQA
+81 FREFGEA
-88 AYLLPIFLFNGLL
+88 AYLLPLFLFNGLL
-101 QHVLRGKS
+101 QHVLRQKS
-109 TGWMVTT
+109 KGWMVTT
-116 LASFAGLVAGTALF
+116 LASLFGLIAGAGLF
-130 AKIGFWAGVD
+130 AKIGDYMGVD
-140 MTVAGGS
+140 MTVAGGT
-147 WGAGAASVLTSGMGG
+147 WGAAIAGALTSGMGG
-162 VGAFLIALGVMLFAL
+162 VGAVILTLGVLLFAL
-177 QVVFEIRWAG
+177 QIVFEIRWAG
-187 VAAAAGQLLAE
+187 VAAAGASLLAD

-206 RSELKAQKAKAPSQ
+206 RAELKAQKAKAPSP
-220 DEALKTKSKD
+220 DEAAKTKSKD
-230 AKADAK
+230 PRAEMK
-236 KDDKPEAPPPPKA
+236 KDDKPAAAPPKP
-249 VDTREVKPLVETSG
+249 VDTRAIKPLVEDAAAKNGNG
-263 LPKLIVEKQNGKAKP
+263 LPKLVEDKSSAKP
-278 ADGGARPAP
+278 KAASDGARPAV
-287 PAPSAAY
+287 PASAAY
-294 KDYKLPSLDLLSLPS
+294 KDYVLPAMDLLSLPS
-309 DARSRGKPTEAE
+309 DARHRGKPTEAE
-321 ISAAITDLERTL
+321 IAAAVADLERTL
-333 KSFDI
+333 KSFAI
-338 DARVS
+338 EAHVS

-355 ISPAPGVKVSSI
+355 ITPAPGVKVASI

-414 SEAIPASAPLLTFGL
+414 SEAMPASAPLLSFGL

-438 SADIAKM
+438 AADIAKM

-463 SMVMSILFR
+463 SMVLSILFR

-477 VKFVMIDPK
+477 VKFVLIDPK

-508 VSVITNPKDAAKALK
+508 VSVITNAKEAAKALK
-523 ALLSLMER
+523 ALVTLMEK
-531 RYEKLQLHGVRNLE
+531 RYEKLQLHGVRNLD

-552 KKGLPREFYIVVV
+552 KKGLPREFHVVVV

-590 ARAVGIHMVLAT
+590 ARAVGIHLVLAT

-617 LPSRIALQVISRVDS
+617 LPSRIALQVISKIDS
-632 KVILDGSGAESL
+632 KVILDSSGAEAL

-664 GAFVSEEEIRSLVS
+664 GAYVSEDEIRQVVT

-696 KGSIAD
+696 KGSAAAD
-702 DLAKFGVEPLEFSQA
+702 LSQFGVEPLEFSQA
-717 LKLVIERKRVSQD
+717 LKLVLERRRVSQD

-742 TNILSLLEVKEMIH
+742 TNILSALEVKEFIH
-756 KPEGTNRW
+756 KPEGSNRW
-764 EINFDMIESYL
+764 EIHFDVIEDYM
-775 RTHFPQVPLDV
+775 RTHFPQVPLDR

>member
-1 MTCEKRYNPAFGDVE
+1 MAINRY
-16 APRERFLPTHRY
+16 R
-28 KSAAKSTKSKARKDI
+28 SAAKATKSSKRKDI
-43 LPSALRWAAFFL
+43 LPSAIRWVAFFL

-61 WALVFPAHAGVIGQ
+61 WALAFPQYSGKIGVG
-75 SLSEKL
+75 LSN
-81 FQEFGQA
+81 FFFHRFGVG
-88 AYLLPIFLFNGLL
+88 AYLLPVFLFNGLL

-109 TGWMVTT
+109 SGWMVTSI
-116 LASFAGLVAGTALF
+116 ASFCGLLAGTTLSAQL
-130 AKIGFWAGVD
+130 GGWMGTD
-140 MTVAGGS
+140 TMLAGGT
-147 WGAGAASVLTSGMGG
+147 WGTAIGGVLTSGMGE
-162 VGAFLIALGVMLFAL
+162 VGAFLLGLGAFLFAL
-177 QVVFEIRWAG
+177 QVCFEIRWSA
-187 VAAAAGQLLAE
+187 VAQTLAKLLAE
-198 DYAEWSKA
+198 DYSEWTKA
-206 RSELKAQKAKAPSQ
+206 RAEMKALKAKAPSQ
-220 DEALKTKSKD
+220 DEAVKTKSK
-230 AKADAK
+230 AAELPQTKPA
-236 KDDKPEAPPPPKA
+236 PEALPLPKA
-249 VDTREVKPLVETSG
+249 VDTREIKPLNG
-263 LPKLIVEKQNGKAKP
+263 APKLVVDKDAKVKAVEGERIA
-278 ADGGARPAP
+278 PAP
-287 PAPSAAY
+287 PTAAY
-294 KDYKLPSLDLLSLPS
+294 KDYKLPSLELLSLPS
-309 DARSRGKPTEAE
+309 DARKRGKPTEEE
-321 ISAAITDLERTL
+321 IATAVADLERTL

-382 IRIIAPI
+382 IRIVAPI
-389 PGKAAVGIEI
+389 PGKAAVGIEL

-414 SEAIPASAPLLTFGL
+414 SEAIPASAPLLSFGL

-438 SADIAKM
+438 AADIAKM

-493 EGIPHLFDPMVDPAR
+493 EGIPHLFDPMVEPAR

-523 ALLSLMER
+523 ALLALMDK
-531 RYEKLQLHGVRNLE
+531 RYERLQLHGQRNIE
-545 GYNAEAD
+545 GYNAMAD
-552 KKGLPREFYIVVV
+552 KKGLPREFYVVV
-565 IDELADLMLIA
+565 IIDELADLMLIA

-617 LPSRIALQVISRVDS
+617 LPSRIALQVISKIDS

-664 GAFVSEEEIRSLVS
+664 GAFVSEDEIRGLVD

-684 KPDYPMLETMAA
+684 KPDYPMLETMAV
-696 KGSIAD
+696 KGGAAAD
-702 DLAKFGVEPLEFSQA
+702 LSQFGVEPLEFSQA
-717 LKLVIERKRVSQD
+717 LKLIIERRRISQD

-742 TNILSLLEVKEMIH
+742 TNILSALEVKDFIH

-764 EINFDMIESYL
+764 EIRFDTIEDYMKV
-775 RTHFPQVPLDV
+775 HFPQVPIDR

>member
-1 MTCEKRYNPAFGDVE
+1 MNSR
-16 APRERFLPTHRY
+16 HRA
-28 KSAAKSTKSKARKDI
+28 AAKAPKGGKSRKDI
-43 LPSALRWAAFFL
+43 LPSALRWLAFFFGGVFL
-55 GAVYLG
+55 A
-61 WALVFPAHAGVIGQ
+61 WALLVPSHAGDIGRYIAAR
-75 SLSEKL
+75 L
-81 FQEFGQA
+81 FAFLGNA
-88 AYLLPIFLFNGLL
+88 AYLLPIFLLNGLL
-101 QHVLRGKS
+101 QHVLRAKS
-109 TGWMVTT
+109 SGWMVTT
-116 LASFAGLVAGTALF
+116 LTSSLGLAAGAALF
-130 AKIGFWAGVD
+130 AKLGSWLGAD
-140 MTVAGGS
+140 MAPAGGS
-147 WGAGAASVLTSGMGG
+147 WGAALAGVLTSALGG
-162 VGAFLIALGVMLFAL
+162 VGAFLLALGALLFTF
-177 QVVFEIRWAG
+177 QVVFEIRWSG
-187 VAAAAGQLLAE
+187 VAAAAGKLLAE
-198 DYAEWSKA
+198 DYREWLKA
-206 RSELKAQKAKAPSQ
+206 RGELKELKIKAPSAQ
-220 DEALKTKSKD
+220 EAARTKSQD
-230 AKADAK
+230 PHHD
-236 KDDKPEAPPPPKA
+236 APPSPEKPKA
-249 VDTREVKPLVETSG
+249 VDTREIKPLVDG
-263 LPKLIVEKQNGKAKP
+263 AAKNGSPRMIEVKP
-278 ADGGARPAP
+278 ASGGARCAA
-287 PAPSAAY
+287 PAPSSAY
-294 KDYKLPSLDLLSLPS
+294 RDYRLPPLDLLSLPS
-309 DARSRGKPTEAE
+309 DARHRGKPTETE
-321 ISAAITDLERTL
+321 ISSAIEDLERTL

-338 DARVS
+338 DARVC

-355 ISPAPGVKVSSI
+355 ISPASGVKVSSI

-414 SEAIPASAPLLTFGL
+414 SEAIPAAAPLLTFGL

-438 SADIAKM
+438 AADIAKM

-493 EGIPHLFDPMVDPAR
+493 EGIPHLFDPMTDPAR
-508 VSVITNPKDAAKALK
+508 VAVITSAKDAAKSLK
-523 ALLSLMER
+523 ALLSLMEK

-552 KKGLPREFYIVVV
+552 KKGLPREFFIVVV

-576 GDIVEDAIQRLTQM
+576 GDVVEDAIQRLTQM

-617 LPSRIALQVISRVDS
+617 LPSRIALQVISKVDS

-664 GAFVSEEEIRSLVS
+664 GAFVSEEDIRALVS

-684 KPDYPMLETMAA
+684 KPDYPMLETMGA
-696 KGSIAD
+696 KGSAAD
-702 DLAKFGVEPLEFSQA
+702 DLAQFGVEPLEFSQA
-717 LKLVIERKRVSQD
+717 LKLVLERRRVSQD

-742 TNILSLLEVKEMIH
+742 TNILSLLEVKEMIR

-764 EINFDMIESYL
+764 EINFDMIEGYL
-775 RTHFPQVPLDV
+775 RAHFPQVPLDL